1 MTFFDSFDPMKLIS
15 RKIWV
20 AEMFFNFQT
29 CINFESISRNLFQTY
44 FQSFTPSGLVV
55 NTFWRNFVSGL
66 SKFKEKA
73 KKRKGRGFD
82 SRLGDRIQY
91 GDYERID
98 TDPGCILDLM
108 EEKVANVENCKILCL
123 NEVDKLLSHEKV

>member
-1 MTFFDSFDPMKLIS
+1 MILCSKLQDCILKPDLENS
-15 RKIWV
+15 DLCIFV
-20 AEMFFNFQT
+20 INSIIFQ
-29 CINFESISRNLFQTY
+29 ERL
-44 FQSFTPSGLVV
+44 
-55 NTFWRNFVSGL
+55 
-66 SKFKEKA
+66 
-73 KKRKGRGFD
+73 KGCGFD
-82 SRLGDRIQY
+82 SRLGDRIQD